1 MEKTNDIAGIDE
13 SSQKF
18 LTKFIQDHSCV
29 KILEIGMA
37 DGMSSI
43 SILKALGDKGS
54 LTSID
59 PYQSTYWNNNGLKN
73 IKKLNLQNN
82 HIFIEKFD
90 YVALPELLS
99 KGEKYDLI
107 FVDGSH
113 IFDHVIL
120 NNFYADLLLNVNGY
134 LINDDMWMPA
144 VKKAYSYIENNY
156 KNYEVYMKHERF
168 TPILKKVKEKEYLGW
183 DFHETF

>member
-43 SILKALGDKGS
+43 SILKALEDKGS

-59 PYQSTYWNNNGLKN
+59 PYQNSYWSNNGLKN
-73 IKKLNLQNN
+73 MIM
-82 HIFIEKFD
+82 
-90 YVALPELLS
+90 LL
-99 KGEKYDLI
+99 YR
-107 FVDGSH
+107 
-113 IFDHVIL
+113 
-120 NNFYADLLLNVNGY
+120 
-134 LINDDMWMPA
+134 
-144 VKKAYSYIENNY
+144 NY
-156 KNYEVYMKHERF
+156 
-168 TPILKKVKEKEYLGW
+168 
-183 DFHETF
+183 